1 MRLQI
6 FWRLTMVSRRGR
18 ARMRLAGLPRN
29 GPASPPELAP
39 VGDALLP
46 GALEQEVA
54 VAPTRFLVENLV
66 DYLQFRRVKPA
77 LYPVA
82 PWGVVVASE
91 RALEYFA
98 ADRPGPGAAAAT

>member
-1 MRLQI
+1 MRPQI
-6 FWRLTMVSRRGR
+6 FWRLAMVSRRGR

-54 VAPTRFLVENLV
+54 VAPTVFLVETLV
-66 DYLQFRRVKPA
+66 DHLQFRRAKPPRTPA
-77 LYPVA
+77 A
-82 PWGVVVASE
+82 PQE
-91 RALEYFA
+91 
-98 ADRPGPGAAAAT
+98 ATE